1 MPQLQPGQPVPDFTL
16 TAGSGESVTL
26 SQFRGKYVVLY
37 FYPKDMTPTC
47 TEESCQFRDYNGQF
61 ETLNT
66 EVIGISPDDLKSH
79 AKFAAKYELPFL
91 LLSDPDHTV
100 CELFG
105 VWQMKKMYGR
115 EYMGVVRST
124 FIVDPQGKLVR
135 EWRGVR
141 IKGHVEQVLEAVKAA
156 QAGVGTL

>member
-1 MPQLQPGQPVPDFTL
+1 MSSIEVGQVVPNFTL
-16 TAGSGESVTL
+16 QAGGGEQVSL
-26 SQFRGKYVVLY
+26 EQYRGRKVVIY

-61 ETLNT
+61 KTLNA
-66 EVIGISPDDLKSH
+66 EVIGISPDDPKSH
-79 AKFAAKYELPFL
+79 EKFAAKHELPFT

-105 VWQMKKMYGR
+105 VWTLKKMYGK

-124 FIVDPQGKLVR
+124 FLIDEEGKLAK
-135 EWRGVR
+135 EWRKVR
-141 IKGHVEQVLEAVKAA
+141 VKGHVEQVLEAVKA
-156 QAGVGTL
+156 T

>member
-66 EVIGISPDDLKSH
+66 DVIGISPDDLKSH

>member
-16 TAGSGESVTL
+16 TAGNRESVTL

-61 ETLNT
+61 KALNT

-79 AKFAAKYELPFL
+79 GKFAAKYELPFL
-91 LLSDPDHTV
+91 LLSDPDHAV

-124 FIVDPQGKLVR
+124 FVIDPQGKLVR

-156 QAGVGTL
+156 QAE